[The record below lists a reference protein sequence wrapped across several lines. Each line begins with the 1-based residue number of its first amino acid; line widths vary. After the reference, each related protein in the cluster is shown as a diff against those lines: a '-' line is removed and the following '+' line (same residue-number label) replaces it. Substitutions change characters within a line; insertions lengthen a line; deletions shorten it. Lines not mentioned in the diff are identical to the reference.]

1 MVSRDEVIR
10 DAAESWI
17 LRMVGVLAA
26 ILPITLLIQVLLN
39 LRDYREPAVPV
50 AVWLGML
57 AAAAW
62 LVPRARS
69 GGLTR
74 AEAVAAV
81 VAAVAAVALVG
92 WERLARG
99 SAGTVDWSIL
109 GTIWALALVVLSSPA
124 WAWGL
129 GALLVFAAHAV
140 FVIHVLGVSPLSLT
154 RLAAAAYVMAI
165 ILTVFAILRP
175 ALLTHAGITARRAA
189 LASRAAAERAAAA
202 AVQQDRRERLALLE
216 TEALPLLR
224 GIADGKLDPASS
236 EVRERCARHAAA
248 LRHALTDRARDEGGL
263 MAELEPALRAA
274 RARGLLV
281 KVQVV
286 GDPGKPMREVA
297 DTTVA
302 AVDGVMSAL
311 PPHPVT
317 LTVLDSG
324 EEVELYVTFDGP
336 LRAIPDV
343 AGLARRVP
351 AAERWQAT
359 VDIDGAGAGHLEVR
373 WRKTAPA

>member
-1 MVSRDEVIR
+1 MVSRDELMR

-26 ILPITLLIQVLLN
+26 ILPITLLIQVLVN

-57 AAAAW
+57 AVAAW

-124 WAWGL
+124 WAWGF

-140 FVIHVLGVSPLSLT
+140 FVIHVLGVSPLSLA
-154 RLAAAAYVMAI
+154 RLAAAAYVMAT

-202 AVQQDRRERLALLE
+202 AVQQDRRDRLALLE

-248 LRHALTDRARDEGGL
+248 LRHAFTDRARDEGGL

-286 GDPGKPMREVA
+286 GDPGRPMREVA

-302 AVDGVMSAL
+302 AVDGVLSAL
-311 PPHPVT
+311 PPHPIT

-343 AGLARRVP
+343 AGLGRTVP
-351 AAERWQAT
+351 VAERWQAA
-359 VDIDGAGAGHLEVR
+359 VDIDGAGAGQLEVR